1 MTEAL
6 TTEYGTTTAEIRS
19 RRNPIIRF
27 LESFRRYPIIS
38 VVIIGTLL
46 VVGIFAPFITTHDP
60 DYGQLRAKIAP
71 PFWNTAWYDE
81 NPRVETRFLLG
92 ADGVG
97 RDIFSRMVDGARISL
112 IVMAVSLASGMFI
125 GTTLGLVSGYFGGM
139 IDEIITRIWDIWAA
153 IPFLLIALIIATVV
167 GNSLE
172 IVIGLLAM
180 VSWSSFVRN
189 VRAETFTLRER
200 DYVAQ
205 AKIAGASAAKIM
217 WRHILPNTINTVV
230 VIATLRVG
238 GLILAEASL
247 SFLGVGIPK
256 PQATWGNMVADGR
269 AYLSEAWWI
278 AFFPGLAIFLTVM
291 ALNFL
296 GDWLRDRWDP
306 RLRQI

>member
-1 MTEAL
+1 
-6 TTEYGTTTAEIRS
+6 
-19 RRNPIIRF
+19 
-27 LESFRRYPIIS
+27 
-38 VVIIGTLL
+38 
-46 VVGIFAPFITTHDP
+46 
-60 DYGQLRAKIAP
+60 
-71 PFWNTAWYDE
+71 
-81 NPRVETRFLLG
+81 
-92 ADGVG
+92 
-97 RDIFSRMVDGARISL
+97 
-112 IVMAVSLASGMFI
+112 
-125 GTTLGLVSGYFGGM
+125 
-139 IDEIITRIWDIWAA
+139 
-153 IPFLLIALIIATVV
+153 
-167 GNSLE
+167 
-172 IVIGLLAM
+172 M

-189 VRAETFTLRER
+189 VRAETFSLRER

-205 AKIAGASAAKIM
+205 AKIAGASAVNIM

-269 AYLSEAWWI
+269 AFLSEAWWI